1 MKTWVFFSPFAG
13 SVCLYICERDEVEAR
28 RTERESGVTR
38 QQERGVFVK
47 RGYTCRAVRRKLRGA

>member
-28 RTERESGVTR
+28 RTEREW
-38 QQERGVFVK
+38 E
-47 RGYTCRAVRRKLRGA
+47 